1 MSRPAVPLSDEDK
14 LLVRHILDIAE
25 RSKRSYR
32 ALYSTFLDDRQLAM
46 CEAALKSNK
55 AEDFKPLGGYD
66 GAERQVIAFG
76 LSHDEYSEPPFSAVV
91 FNYPADRELS
101 HRDFLGSLMALG
113 IKRELL
119 GDILVGKGRTAVFVM
134 NAALPLVMEMTKV
147 GSCGV
152 KITDDFTEDDIPEQE
167 YDEIHSTVASLRL
180 DAVVATAFRISR
192 DKAAELIRQKG
203 VNHNRV
209 MTFSPSDRVSEGDR
223 FSVRGFGKFALSEI
237 GGQSK
242 KDRIFITVRKYR

>member
-1 MSRPAVPLSDEDK
+1 MAHPAVPTNEEDK
-14 LLVRHILDIAE
+14 LLVRHILDVAE

-32 ALYSTFLDDRQLAM
+32 AQYSTFLDDRQLAM

-55 AEDFKPLGGYD
+55 VENFTSLGGYD
-66 GAERQVIAFG
+66 GAERQVLAFG
-76 LSHDEYSEPPFSAVV
+76 LSDGEYSEPPFSAVV
-91 FNYPADRELS
+91 FNYPTDRELS

-113 IKRELL
+113 IKREML
-119 GDILVGKGRTAVFVM
+119 GDILVGNGRTAVFVI
-134 NAALPLVMEMTKV
+134 NSALPLVKEMTKV

-152 KITDDFTEDDIPEQE
+152 KITEDFTEDDIPEQE

-192 DKAAELIRQKG
+192 DKASDLIRQKG

-223 FSVRGFGKFALSEI
+223 FSVRGFGKFELSEV
-237 GGQSK
+237 GGPSK
-242 KDRIFITVRKYR
+242 KDRIFITIRKYR